1 MIPPTLATAA
11 VSDSQMTFLDHL
23 DALRSSLV
31 RAAVVAGVLVAVAWF
46 FSDRLLD
53 ALIILLA
60 PGQKVLALGPAEA
73 FSARMTLALWTGGLL
88 AVPYLMFEAWRFVAP
103 GLLKDERQFALP
115 WMVASALLLYSGIAF
130 ALELLLPTM
139 VTMLMGFATP
149 HVEARL
155 ALSSLLSFA
164 VQLAGGCGLMFQLP
178 LVLCLLVWFGIVSPK
193 MLAGAWRHAIFFIAL
208 GAAII
213 TPGDGPSM
221 LVLSAPLI
229 VLYFISVG
237 VATILWRMRGKRAKE
252 ERG

>member
-11 VSDSQMTFLDHL
+11 VPESQMTFLDHL

-31 RAAVVAGVLVAVAWF
+31 RAAVVAGVLVAAAWF

-53 ALIILLA
+53 ALIVLLA

-88 AVPYLMFEAWRFVAP
+88 SIPYLMFEAWRFVAP

-139 VTMLMGFATP
+139 VSMLMGFATP

-178 LVLCLLVWFGIVSPK
+178 LVLCLLVWFGVVSPK
-193 MLAGAWRHAIFFIAL
+193 TLAGAWRHAVFFIAL

-237 VATILWRMRGKRAKE
+237 VASILWRIRGQKARE

>member
-11 VSDSQMTFLDHL
+11 VPDSQMTFLDHL

-31 RAAVVAGVLVAVAWF
+31 RAAVVAGVLIAVAWF

-53 ALIILLA
+53 GLIILLA

-88 AVPYLMFEAWRFVAP
+88 AIPYLMFEAWRFVAP

-139 VTMLMGFATP
+139 VSMLMGFATP

-155 ALSSLLSFA
+155 ALSGLLSFA
-164 VQLAGGCGLMFQLP
+164 VQLAAAAASCSSFRW
-178 LVLCLLVWFGIVSPK
+178 CSVSSSGSASCQPK
-193 MLAGAWRHAIFFIAL
+193 TLAGAWRHAIFFIAL

-221 LVLSAPLI
+221 LILSAPLI
-229 VLYFISVG
+229 VLYFISVA
-237 VATILWRMRGKRAKE
+237 VASMLWKIRGKKARE

>member
-11 VSDSQMTFLDHL
+11 VSDNQMTFLDHL
-23 DALRSSLV
+23 DALRSALV
-31 RAAVVAGVLVAVAWF
+31 RGAIVAGVLVATAWF

-53 ALIILLA
+53 ALIVLLA

-88 AVPYLMFEAWRFVAP
+88 AIPYLMYEAWRFVAP
-103 GLLKDERQFALP
+103 GLLRDERQFALP

-139 VTMLMGFATP
+139 VSMLMGFATP
-149 HVEARL
+149 HVEAKL
-155 ALSSLLSFA
+155 ALSGLLSFSI
-164 VQLAGGCGLMFQLP
+164 QLAAGCGLMFQLP
-178 LVLCLLVWFGIVSPK
+178 LVLCLLVWFGVVSPK

-229 VLYFISVG
+229 VLYFISVA
-237 VATILWRMRGKRAKE
+237 VATVLWRMRGKKARE

>member
-1 MIPPTLATAA
+1 MIPLLTGA
-11 VSDSQMTFLDHL
+11 VSESQMTFLDHL
-23 DALRSSLV
+23 DELRSSLV
-31 RAAVVAGVLVAVAWF
+31 RAAVVAGVLVAVAWY

-103 GLLKDERQFALP
+103 GLLRDERQFALP

-139 VTMLMGFATP
+139 VTMLSGFATP

-164 VQLAGGCGLMFQLP
+164 VQLAAGCGLLFQLP
-178 LVLCLLVWFGIVSPK
+178 LVLCLLVWFGVVSPGT
-193 MLAGAWRHAIFFIAL
+193 LARAWRHAVFFIAL

-229 VLYFISVG
+229 VLYFISIG
-237 VATILWRMRGKRAKE
+237 VASILWRIRGKKAKE